1 MSRPLCTARRNG
13 GHTKAASYRTFAARA
28 ATHGPRAAAQIAR
41 LEHAN
46 IQAALESVGASF
58 NDVAKLTYFV
68 LDATQMP
75 VVREV
80 RDQFV
85 NRAQPPASSA
95 FEVRRLVGE
104 GFLIEVEAISTPISD
119 GALVLKISNALPNFS
134 ESMTAP
140 GKVLTNY
147 FKLWQQV

>member
-1 MSRPLCTARRNG
+1 MTLRFVNPPTLPSPPGYTQVVEATGARTVYISG
-13 GHTKAASYRTFAARA
+13 QVALDASGNLVGPGDLRA
-28 ATHGPRAAAQIAR
+28 QTQQVF
-41 LEHAN
+41 AN
-46 IQAALESVGASF
+46 IQAALESVGANF

-80 RDQFV
+80 RDQYV

-104 GFLIEVEAISTPISD
+104 CFLIEVEAIAVI
-119 GALVLKISNALPNFS
+119 A
-134 ESMTAP
+134 
-140 GKVLTNY
+140 
-147 FKLWQQV
+147 